1 MNTTKTAERLAE
13 VMRERGL
20 RQVDV
25 LNLCKPYC
33 KKYGVTLNKS
43 HLSQYLSGKFSQKQD
58 KLSILEMALGVS
70 ESWLMGYQ
78 TEAYKDLPLP
88 TKQRSLS
95 PDELEI
101 IEFYRDLNDR
111 GKEMVIE
118 FIRMAS
124 NNDEYKKRD
133 RHYMVEDA

>member
-43 HLSQYLSGKFSQKQD
+43 HLSQYLSGKFSPKQD
-58 KLSILEMALGVS
+58 KLSILAMALGVS

-78 TEAYKDLPLP
+78 TEVYKDLPLP

-124 NNDEYKKRD
+124 NNDEYKKRGKP
-133 RHYMVEDA
+133 YMVEDA